1 MAVNLSP
8 VGGVAAQFFDN
19 NGVILTGGKIYTY
32 AAGTSTPQVTYTS
45 SSGATAHSNPII
57 LDASGRVPGG
67 EIWLTD
73 GLSYKFLL
81 KDANDVLIGTY
92 DNITGINSNFINYT
106 GEQEIQTATAGQT
119 VFTLTT
125 MQYQPGTNSLS
136 VFVDGV
142 NQYGPGAQY
151 AYVETSSTVITFVT
165 GLHVGA
171 SVKFTSTQINAAS
184 YGDAFQI
191 SYTPPFTASVATNV
205 GDKLAQY
212 VNVKDFGAVG
222 DGTTNDTTAVQ
233 NAISYAATVNAPLYI
248 PEGTYLLTSAITVSS
263 ANRVNILGA
272 GRRNA
277 ILFWSNAAATRG
289 LSITYTDVIT
299 PPKITGLSLLTGATT
314 GGTALLITG
323 PEAAS
328 VTYLGPYVDDLEIT
342 AADANTS
349 TWDIGLHFYTCWYIC
364 LSNVTIKG
372 TTSDNVTYPMVA
384 GIKLTSCQVTFMT
397 NFTIIHSE
405 TGILEAASGVAT
417 HGEGF
422 CFENFEIIGGLDA
435 INLTADNVA
444 PGTNIGPGHTN
455 TNRYGIK
462 LRNQYQ
468 TSIHDMLM
476 YKTQLSTDNYICI
489 ELYDCNS
496 CHIHDNEIKSS
507 AGPTTDTTGI
517 VLTGTTASDYNNI
530 HDNSFGNFNGTTK
543 TGIIIGTGSGNN
555 IIHHNLG
562 DSSLTNLIVANVDAE
577 PVNFLFANVPSVW
590 TTLTVNSQT
599 PSVGNTS
606 INLFYITNTL
616 ATVITDFSN
625 GFVGQQIT
633 VVSNNSNTTIQHNA
647 NMILLSGVPYGMV
660 AGNTLTL
667 ARDTNLWRE
676 ISRTG

>member
-8 VGGVAAQFFDN
+8 VFGVAGQLFNN
-19 NGVILTGGKIYTY
+19 NGDPLAGGKIYTY
-32 AAGTSTPQVTYTS
+32 LAGTTTNTNVYTS
-45 SSGATAHSNPII
+45 VSGAIAHTNPIV
-57 LDASGRVPGG
+57 LDGAGRVPSG

-73 GLSYKFLL
+73 GITYKFVVT
-81 KDANDVLIGTY
+81 DSANNLIGTY
-92 DNITGINSNFINYT
+92 DNLSGINSNFINYT

-125 MQYQPGTNSLS
+125 MEYQPSTNSLS

-184 YGDAFQI
+184 YGNAFQI

-212 VNVKDFGAVG
+212 VNAKDFGAVG
-222 DGTTNDTTAVQ
+222 DGVADDTTAVQ

-248 PEGTYLLTSAITVSS
+248 PEGTYLLTAAITVSS

-277 ILFWSNAAATRG
+277 ILFWSNAAVTRG
-289 LSITYTDVIT
+289 LSITYLDVIT
-299 PPKITGLSLLTGATT
+299 PPKITGLSLLTDATT

-349 TWDIGLHFYTCWYIC
+349 TWDIGLHLFTCWYIC

-372 TTSDNVTYPMVA
+372 TTSNNVTFPMVA

-405 TGILEAASGVAT
+405 TGILEAASGVAS

-422 CFENFEIIGGLDA
+422 CFENFEIVGGLDG
-435 INLTADNVA
+435 INLTADGVA

-496 CHIHDNEIKSS
+496 CHIHDNEIRSS

-517 VLTGTTASDYNNI
+517 VLTGSTSSDYNNI
-530 HDNSFGNFNGTTK
+530 HDNSFRDFNGPSK
-543 TGIIIGTGSGNN
+543 VGIVIGTGSGNN
-555 IIHHNLG
+555 IIHHNTG
-562 DSSLTNLIVANVDAE
+562 DTSLTNLINVNFDAE

>member
-1 MAVNLSP
+1 MTVNLSMLA
-8 VGGVAAQFFDN
+8 GAGAQFFDN
-19 NGVILTGGKIYTY
+19 NGVILTGGLVYTY
-32 AAGTSTPQVTYTS
+32 AAGTTTPQVAYTTS
-45 SSGATAHSNPII
+45 AGNVAHTNPIV
-57 LDASGRVPGG
+57 LDSAGRVASGG

-73 GLSYKFLL
+73 AVAYKFVL
-81 KDANDVLIGTY
+81 KTSAAVTIGTY
-92 DNITGINSNFINYT
+92 DN
-106 GEQEIQTATAGQT
+106 
-119 VFTLTT
+119 
-125 MQYQPGTNSLS
+125 
-136 VFVDGV
+136 
-142 NQYGPGAQY
+142 
-151 AYVETSSTVITFVT
+151 VT
-165 GLHVGA
+165 GNA
-171 SVKFTSTQINAAS
+171 SGIYAAFAAS
-184 YGDAFQI
+184 SGSSLVGFIQAG
-191 SYTPPFTASVATNV
+191 AGAVATT
-205 GDKLAQY
+205 AQTKMREAIS
-212 VNVKDFGAVG
+212 VMDFGAAG
-222 DGTTNDTTAVQ
+222 DGTTNDTTAIQ
-233 NAISYAATVNAPLYI
+233 NAFTYAVSINAPIYV
-248 PEGTYLLTSAITVSS
+248 PKGTYLLTAAITVSS
-263 ANRVNILGA
+263 ANRINILGA

-277 ILFWSNAAATRG
+277 ILFWSSGASTRG
-289 LSITYTDVIT
+289 LSVTYTNVIT

-342 AADANTS
+342 AANANTS
-349 TWDIGLHFYTCWYIC
+349 TWDIGIHFYTCWYIC

-372 TTSDNVTYPMVA
+372 TTSDNVTFPMVA

-405 TGILEAASGVAT
+405 AGILEAASGVAT

-422 CFENFEIIGGLDA
+422 CFENFEIIGGLDG
-435 INLTADNVA
+435 INLTADGVA
-444 PGTNIGPGHTN
+444 PGTNIGPGHIN

-476 YKTQLSTDNYICI
+476 YKTQLSTNNYICI

-496 CHIHDNEIKSS
+496 CHIHDNEIRSS

-517 VLTGTTASDYNNI
+517 VLTGSTASDYNNI
-530 HDNSFGNFNGTTK
+530 HDNSFRDFNGTTK
-543 TGIIIGTGSGNN
+543 TGIVIGTGSGNN
-555 IIHHNLG
+555 IIHHNTG
-562 DSSLTNLIVANVDAE
+562 DTSLTSLIVVNVDAE
-577 PVNFLFANVPSVW
+577 PVNFLFANVPSAW
-590 TTLTVNSQT
+590 STLTVNSQT

-606 INLFYITNTL
+606 INLFYITNTS

-647 NMILLSGVPYGMV
+647 NMILKSAVPYGMV

-667 ARDTNLWRE
+667 VKDTSLWRE